1 MKYAD
6 AEDESR
12 LWLAAARLFIEIP
25 YAESLKD
32 RRHIVRSVTD
42 GARSRFAIS
51 AADLGPAD
59 AHKKAVIGFAFC
71 GSSQSEL
78 RERMAN
84 LEKYLFFRE
93 EVGEFEIVRFS
104 PEVFNYGDISDRQ
117 DK

>member
-1 MKYAD
+1 MKFAD
-6 AEDESR
+6 TGEDSR

-42 GARSRFAIS
+42 GARSRFALS
-51 AADLGPAD
+51 AADLGPD
-59 AHKKAVIGFAFC
+59 GEHKKAVLGFAFC

-93 EVGEFEIVRFS
+93 EEGEFEIVRFS
-104 PEVFNYGDISDRQ
+104 PEVFNYDDIPDRQ